1 MKKHYII
8 GGIVVVAAAVLVYF
22 FWRKDLSG
30 RIVIPYIT
38 HQKPNIDPHLPTS
51 NPLAD
56 NLDEVLFDG
65 LFNVSANPS
74 GMTYEDGL
82 GSLLG
87 VDDQGIVS
95 IKLNTDRK
103 WHSSYK
109 ITYEDDKITITP
121 GENRLFSAADLRF
134 TLQRI
139 KRLGTLSPDYILVS
153 QAVADLEFMGP
164 DDYNVIRF
172 SFAKDR
178 IWKDDDI
185 KEILSFKILP
195 VGTDFTASEF
205 SSGSGPYMKLDVQ
218 ENIHR
223 FYKHPDGRAEI
234 PVVQL
239 QPFIDNSTFTTEIK
253 NNNINV
259 LLQTPFGSLSPILAD
274 VKDYFYKSN
283 ISSTFFAVVFNTQRL
298 NRDQRI
304 ALRNLID
311 RDVIINR
318 FFKTGTEQQRHI
330 TDYKGNR
337 DNYKDYINYSL
348 FPSSTVYVDE
358 DILVPDKS
366 KFQPDL
372 VVLPDTVRLVA
383 CQNFGYREEYRDL
396 LEIINDPVVSQGRIR
411 ATAVQSDV
419 IRDGKYDALLVAF
432 SGYRSNYLFDLYD
445 IFLREPNL
453 GSYGI
458 HLLTNANGNILPES
472 FTTGKNFFNLDASQ
486 GDDVVRFLEY
496 MHEFMSTREL
506 GDKQVYAQMIDALEH
521 ELALGAWLFS
531 LPSLAYFTT
540 QFDQT
545 SIDLYGKASKLSTI
559 EKWQEK
565 VEE

>member
-1 MKKHYII
+1 MKKYYII
-8 GGIVVVAAAVLVYF
+8 GGIVVVAVVVLVYL

-38 HQKPNIDPHLPTS
+38 HQKPHIDPHLPAS

-87 VDDQGIVS
+87 VDERGIVS

-109 ITYEDDKITITP
+109 ISYEDDKITITP
-121 GENRLFSAADLRF
+121 GEVRLFSAGDLRY

-153 QAVADLEFMGP
+153 QAVKDLEFMGP

-172 SFAKDR
+172 AFAKDR

-195 VGTDFTASEF
+195 AGTDLTASEF
-205 SSGSGPYMKLDVQ
+205 TSGSGPYLKLDVQ

-223 FYKHPDGRAEI
+223 FYKHPDGRAKI
-234 PVVQL
+234 PIVQL

-259 LLQTPFGSLSPILAD
+259 LLQTPFGNLSPILAD
-274 VKDYFYKSN
+274 VEDFFYKSN

-298 NRDQRI
+298 DREQRV

-311 RDVIINR
+311 RDVLINR

-330 TDYKGNR
+330 ADYKGNR
-337 DNYKDYINYSL
+337 DNYSDYINYSL

-358 DILVPDKS
+358 GILVPDKS
-366 KFQPDL
+366 KYQADL
-372 VVLPDTVRLVA
+372 TVLPDTVKLVA
-383 CQNFGYREEYRDL
+383 CQNFGYREEYREL
-396 LEIINDPVVSQGRIR
+396 LEILNDPVITQGRIK

-419 IRDGKYDALLVAF
+419 IRNGQYDALLIAF

-445 IFLREPNL
+445 IFLREPDL
-453 GSYGI
+453 GGYSI
-458 HLLTNANGNILPES
+458 HLVTDGSGTILPES
-472 FTTGKNFFNLDASQ
+472 FATGKNFFNLDASQ
-486 GDDVVRFLEY
+486 GEDVLRFQEY
-496 MHEFMSTREL
+496 MHAFMSTREL
-506 GDKQVYAQMIDALEH
+506 GDKQVYAQMIDGLEH
-521 ELALGAWLFS
+521 ELALGSWLFS

-540 QFDQT
+540 QFDQAT
-545 SIDLYGKASKLSTI
+545 IDLYGKASKLSTI